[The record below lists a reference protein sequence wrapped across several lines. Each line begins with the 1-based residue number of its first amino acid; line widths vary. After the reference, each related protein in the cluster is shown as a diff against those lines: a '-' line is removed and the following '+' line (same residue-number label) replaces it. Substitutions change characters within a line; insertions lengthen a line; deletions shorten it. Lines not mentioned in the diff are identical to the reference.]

1 MELLSKNCDWLKTTY
16 VHQNLVVWGT
26 IMTVNDDF
34 SLCDSSV
41 LFFIFF
47 IKFRRKA
54 ENERCTVLPNK
65 YHMKIQTE
73 IKALFE
79 K

>member
-1 MELLSKNCDWLKTTY
+1 
-16 VHQNLVVWGT
+16 
-26 IMTVNDDF
+26 MTVNDDF

-65 YHMKIQTE
+65 YHMKIRTE
-73 IKALFE
+73 IKALSE